1 MKKNFL
7 SIITILSATC
17 IWSCN
22 NSSSETAD
30 NTDSNTTVS
39 PSGTDTINTNNNNT
53 TANINT
59 TPFTKEDSTFIM
71 KAATGGM
78 AEVEMGNLAQQKA
91 VNQRVKDFGTMMVK
105 EHSQANDELK
115 ALVSNRGITIP
126 TALPADQ
133 QKHMDAM
140 QKMTGKS
147 FDQHYVD
154 MMVND
159 HKKDINEYHWI

>member
-7 SIITILSATC
+7 SIITILFATC

-30 NTDSNTTVS
+30 NTDSNTSVS
-39 PSGTDTINTNNNNT
+39 PAGSDTINTNNN

-59 TPFTKEDSTFIM
+59 TPFSKEDSTFIM
-71 KAATGGM
+71 KAATGGI

-105 EHSQANDELK
+105 EH
-115 ALVSNRGITIP
+115 
-126 TALPADQ
+126 
-133 QKHMDAM
+133 
-140 QKMTGKS
+140 
-147 FDQHYVD
+147 
-154 MMVND
+154 
-159 HKKDINEYHWI
+159 